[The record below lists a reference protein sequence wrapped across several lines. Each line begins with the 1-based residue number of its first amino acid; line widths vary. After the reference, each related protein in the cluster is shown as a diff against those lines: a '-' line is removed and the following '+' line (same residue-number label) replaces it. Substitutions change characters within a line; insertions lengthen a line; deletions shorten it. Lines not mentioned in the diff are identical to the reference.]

1 MLRKE
6 VNRTSL
12 FDVYV
17 REAPGDPGEGDNV
30 SVTVAPR
37 ANRGTDYT
45 EDPNDITVAP
55 RSNRG
60 SNYDSDDT
68 ATDDM
73 DATPEE
79 TPEDVGDTTQ
89 DVDTEPT
96 DYGAEDDTDAPE
108 EGGEETV
115 EEEPAED
122 DATGAEETG
131 EEEEGPD
138 LGDEG
143 TDYTDDAGTD
153 DTGEDTGEDDTGED
167 TGEGDT
173 EDAGASEDDLVE
185 QEKKFNFYK
194 IYMNVYSAL
203 ENMIETL
210 KSCVKNNPVE
220 NAVIEQVT
228 SNLSDMKSILYD
240 YMIAKYSTESYA
252 AILSYY
258 ETIIIGIK
266 LQIEILKNNK
276 ISLKQ

>member
-17 REAPGDPGEGDNV
+17 REAPGDPNEGDNV

-60 SNYDSDDT
+60 SNYDADDT
-68 ATDDM
+68 ATEDEDV
-73 DATPEE
+73 TPEE
-79 TPEDVGDTTQ
+79 TPEEANDTTQ
-89 DVDTEPT
+89 NDVDTEPT
-96 DYGAEDDTDAPE
+96 DYGAEDDTNAPE
-108 EGGEETV
+108 EVGGAEDTT

-138 LGDEG
+138 LGDDG
-143 TDYTDDAGTD
+143 TDYSDDAGA
-153 DTGEDTGEDDTGED
+153 EDTGE
-167 TGEGDT
+167 EGDT
-173 EDAGASEDDLVE
+173 EDTGATEDELVE

-194 IYMNVYSAL
+194 IYMNVYNAL

-220 NAVIEQVT
+220 NVVIEQVT
-228 SNLSDMKSILYD
+228 TNLSDMKEILYD
-240 YMIAKYSTESYA
+240 YMIVKYPTESYP

-258 ETIIIGIK
+258 ETIIIGMK